1 MKILLILFLSLATI
15 RAQTS
20 VAYSPVMGYNTV
32 YLDAGAS
39 VVTNPFINA
48 SIYSGN
54 AIVDGETF
62 TINNVLSNNITDYPY
77 YVEITSTNYNG
88 SIFDVISNNKNII
101 TASNVPSSLQGQD
114 VSINIRPHTTIQ
126 QFVSNSTGLQDYS
139 DALSTPDGN
148 GGCVT
153 YIYISGGIVA
163 GDYVSPAS
171 NVIVY
176 PEEGLI
182 INNSANV
189 SIKFWGELVYTNDIQ

>member
-1 MKILLILFLSLATI
+1 MKFLLILLLSLATLK
-15 RAQTS
+15 AQTS
-20 VAYSPVMGYNTV
+20 VAYSTVVGYNII

-39 VVTNPFINA
+39 VVTNPFINPA
-48 SIYSGN
+48 IYSGN

-62 TINNVLSNNITDYPY
+62 RINNVLSNNITDYPY

-88 SIFDVISNNKNII
+88 SIFDIITNSQNII
-101 TASNVPSSLQGQD
+101 TASNVPLVLQGQN
-114 VSINIRPHTTIQ
+114 VSINIRPHVTIQ
-126 QFVSNSTGLQDYS
+126 QFISNSTGFSDYS

-153 YIYISGGIVA
+153 YIYISGDIVS

-176 PEEGLI
+176 PQEGLI
-182 INNSANV
+182 INNSENV
-189 SIKFWGELVYTNDIQ
+189 NMKFLGELEYTNNIK